1 MSVIRRTKRRLDK
14 LTARA
19 LRDGLFRVIICL
31 IDRTPVR
38 RLDSLSLS
46 LSQRGSSTNA
56 AENCSFGRSGS
67 PSSSGHSL
75 RRGSDLFV
83 HILNTPSAGP
93 LPRAAHD
100 ENVAR
105 RKPPRKPNPH
115 GSSDLSR
122 SSPHDLHR
130 TVFSVSVQ
138 LFECVPALPLFV
150 VTPRP
155 AVRYEMLF

>member
-1 MSVIRRTKRRLDK
+1 VC
-14 LTARA
+14 
-19 LRDGLFRVIICL
+19 VC
-31 IDRTPVR
+31 DRSNPRPSTR
-38 RLDSLSLS
+38 LSLS
-46 LSQRGSSTNA
+46 LIRRGSSTNA

-150 VTPRP
+150 VTSKP